1 MHEEKQCYSQLVLKR
16 VHRVIKFDQKAW
28 LKPYI
33 DVNTE
38 LRQKAKNNLEQDFLK
53 LMNNSA
59 YGKAMENV
67 RKNGEIK
74 LLTTEEKRNYLV

>member
-53 LMNNSA
+53 LMNNSV

-67 RKNGEIK
+67 RKNGKIK